1 MLHLFA
7 LQGVRAHEN
16 GEHSQPRK
24 NVIDR
29 DRNHVVELLLQ
40 LENKQQIM
48 QNNVETKHKHMF
60 SL

>member
-1 MLHLFA
+1 MLHFLA

-40 LENKQQIM
+40 LGKKQQIM
-48 QNNVETKHKHMF
+48 PKNVET
-60 SL
+60 

>member
-1 MLHLFA
+1 MLHFLA

-48 QNNVETKHKHMF
+48 QNNV
-60 SL
+60 